1 MAIMPIMSVSQAE
14 GIRLFDIRLISVQGT
29 TPKNSS
35 IAVQHWME
43 VPASSFACIQSSTT
57 TPNLAILRSEGEG
70 IPSVRTYPP
79 MPASFA
85 WTFASSSLSRPMR
98 PRTSERSR
106 VSTEMPACSISFS
119 LKRTVLNAAGRAPRT
134 PTRAFLSPLTIRQ
147 VAAKASRS
155 ARKESDL
162 GATVCWEVSEN
173 LVPYCQRLL
182 HAEIFPQKL
191 SRRPPMSIFPGSSG

>member
-1 MAIMPIMSVSQAE
+1 MALGVWEANCSTYMATMPIMSVSQAE

-79 MPASFA
+79 MPA
-85 WTFASSSLSRPMR
+85 
-98 PRTSERSR
+98 RTSERSR

-155 ARKESDL
+155 ARKESDF

-173 LVPYCQRLL
+173 LAPYCQRLL
-182 HAEIFPQKL
+182 QTEILPQKL
-191 SRRPPMSIFPGSSG
+191 SRRPPISIFPGSSG